1 MVLAAERLF
10 AVRRTA
16 IALLLTALC
25 VPYSLGR
32 PNRPAL
38 AERPHLAI
46 PRLQRPPVLEDFLT
60 MSPRGESAG
69 RMAKVSG
76 FVQREPNDGDP
87 VSENTD
93 VYVGYDQKNFYTV
106 FVCFDREPE
115 KIRARLTRREDIFD
129 DETVEVMLDTFQ
141 DERRA
146 YVFQANPFGV
156 QWDGIYTEAGGT
168 FGTDFQN
175 FDASWDTVWNTH
187 ARLTDQGYVVF
198 FSIPFKSLRFR
209 PSAEQT
215 WGIIFNRYVQ
225 RTQENAFWP
234 TLTHRVQGRLN
245 QAAVL
250 TGLEGI
256 SPGRNLQ
263 LIPYGIFRSF
273 HALDTRDP
281 NVARFSNKDAQ
292 GQIGLDSKYILHDS
306 LVLDVTAN
314 PDFSQVESDDP
325 QVTLNQRFEVF
336 FPEKRPFFL
345 ENADYF
351 QTPMNLVF
359 TRRIVDPQFGSRLTG
374 RVGPYAMGMF
384 VVDDRAPGVL
394 LPDSDPNFGRKAYF
408 AIGRL
413 SRDLPNQS
421 NIGLLFT
428 DKEFNGAFNRVG
440 GVDTRLKFRKNWTA
454 TGQAVV
460 SSTRLE
466 DGVYLA
472 GPAYKAE
479 LAYSDLHINYDSQ
492 YNDLSP
498 NFVSE
503 PGFIPRVDMR
513 ETRNTAQY
521 TFRPKSSPL
530 LSWGPRLFVQRL
542 WGHDGTF
549 LDGAYEPAML
559 LQFKRQTSLTFEPYS
574 FYPEQ
579 LRPVDFNHLAAVASY
594 NQQFHLASL
603 DTSIWRPVKV
613 HAFYGW
619 GPGVNYLPHAG
630 GAPFLSKTDSGTL
643 EVTVTPKSNVK
654 IDNTYLFNRVRD
666 FNGMAVFNNH
676 IVRSKINYQITRELS
691 LRFIEQ
697 YTTVLANPGLTSLA
711 TTKQFNSDFLI
722 TYLVHPN
729 TAVYVGYNSDLQNLA
744 SPLEYGRNSQLLR
757 TRDQFMND
765 GRLFFVKLS
774 YLFRF

>member
-1 MVLAAERLF
+1 MLVLFTVALCASGAGAAGRPDRAAE
-10 AVRRTA
+10 
-16 IALLLTALC
+16 
-25 VPYSLGR
+25 P
-32 PNRPAL
+32 
-38 AERPHLAI
+38 ERPHLVI
-46 PRLQRPPVLEDFLT
+46 PLLPHPPVLEDFVT
-60 MSPRGESAG
+60 MEPQGESAA
-69 RMAKVSG
+69 RMAKVTG
-76 FVQREPNDGDP
+76 FIQREPNDGEP
-87 VSENTD
+87 ISEATN
-93 VYVGYDQKNFYTV
+93 VYVGYDQKNLYTV
-106 FVCFDREPE
+106 FVCFDRQPE

-129 DETVEVMLDTFQ
+129 DETVEVMLDTFR

-146 YVFQANPFGV
+146 YVFQSNPQGV
-156 QWDGIYTEAGGT
+156 QWDGIYTEAGGD
-168 FGTDFQN
+168 FGTDFHN

-187 ARLTDQGYVVF
+187 SRLTDRGYVVF

-234 TLTHRVQGRLN
+234 ALTHRVQGRLN
-245 QAAVL
+245 QEALL

-263 LIPYGIFRSF
+263 FIPYGIFRSY

-281 NVARFSNKDAQ
+281 LVARFSNKDAQ
-292 GQIGLDSKYILHDS
+292 GQLGLDAKYILHDS

-325 QVTLNQRFEVF
+325 QVTINQRFEVF

-351 QTPMNLVF
+351 QTPMDLVF
-359 TRRIVDPQFGSRLTG
+359 TRRIVDPQLGSRLTG
-374 RVGPYAMGMF
+374 RVGAYALGMF

-394 LPDSDPNFGRKAYF
+394 LPPSDPESHKKAYF

-413 SRDLPNQS
+413 SRDLRNQS
-421 NIGLLFT
+421 NVGLLFT
-428 DKEFNGAFNRVG
+428 DKEFNSAFNRVG
-440 GVDTRLKFRKNWTA
+440 GADTRLKFTRNWTL
-454 TGQAVV
+454 TGQAVT
-460 SSTRLE
+460 SSMRLQ
-466 DGVYLA
+466 DGTYLA
-472 GPAYKAE
+472 GPAYKAD

-492 YNDLSP
+492 YNDISP

-513 ETRNTAQY
+513 ETRNTVQY
-521 TFRPKSSPL
+521 TFRPRQGPL
-530 LSWGPRLFVQRL
+530 LSWGPRMFVQRL

-549 LDGAYEPAML
+549 LDGAYEPAL
-559 LQFKRQTSLTFEPYS
+559 LFQFRRQTSLTLEPSS

-579 LRPVDFNHLAAVASY
+579 LRPIDFPVLPAVASY

-603 DTSIWRPVKV
+603 DSSIWRPLKL
-613 HAFYGW
+613 HASYGW
-619 GPGVNYLPHAG
+619 GPGVNYLPRSG
-630 GAPFLSKTDSGTL
+630 EAPFLAKTDSATL
-643 EVTVTPKSNVK
+643 EVTVTPKSNLK
-654 IDNTYLFNRVRD
+654 LDNTYLFNRVRN
-666 FNGMAVFNNH
+666 FQGVAVFDNH

-697 YTTVLANPGLTSLA
+697 YTAVLANPALTSLA

-722 TYLVHPN
+722 TYLVHPS
-729 TAVYVGYNSDLQNLA
+729 TAVYVGYNSDLQNLT
-744 SPLEYGRNSQLLR
+744 SPLRYGSNGQLLR
-757 TRDQFMND
+757 TSDQFLND